1 MEKVRPKVKKRMT
14 EEMGQEEQNIEQ
26 QKMTSGE
33 ERNKKAIIS
42 GTIENIIKI
51 RRSDYLQHMWE
62 LKAKYGKKGLARQQ
76 MSNVSIRSGYYY
88 RTCLGM

>member
-1 MEKVRPKVKKRMT
+1 MT

-51 RRSDYLQHMWE
+51 RRSDYNIC
-62 LKAKYGKKGLARQQ
+62 G
-76 MSNVSIRSGYYY
+76 S
-88 RTCLGM
+88 